1 MKKLIIAFVLIPM
14 VLLFAQNG
22 GQQQKSPKPDKPE
35 SVEKISKPPK
45 PIKLVKPIKPIKA
58 PVPPSKIDDDNWDS
72 ESDSSSEFDFDEGTL
87 YKSFTVGK
95 GGKLT
100 VNVSPGE
107 LTIKTWNQNKVEIKA
122 DGFDKRDIE
131 NIDITQNGN
140 DIKIK
145 YESEFGWG
153 GDGDFVITV
162 PEQYNID
169 LRTTSGDL
177 LIKGN
182 LTGYAKASTMGGDI
196 SVKDIKGNVDLSTQG
211 GDIRTGDLEGVIMLN
226 TMGGDIQTG
235 KLNGKDAQI
244 YTMGGEINIKSSSS
258 DIKTKTYGGDIQIG
272 DVGGSVD
279 LVTYGGN
286 IKVNTVGGNAKLET
300 YGGNLFLNGANGEV
314 LAKTNGGNINLKNI
328 TGSVEARTMAGDISL
343 ELNPSGSKSSISTN
357 TGEIELFLPS
367 DAKATVQATI
377 KVNGWW
383 KNMKDDYKIHSDFD
397 VNTVNRVGNEEDEDE
412 NKSEITSVFLINGGG
427 TKIFLKSINSD
438 ISIRKSQK

>member
-1 MKKLIIAFVLIPM
+1 MKKLIIAFVLIP
-14 VLLFAQNG
+14 VLLLFAQDG
-22 GQQQKSPKPDKPE
+22 SKQQKTMKPDKPE
-35 SVEKISKPPK
+35 SIEKMSKPPK
-45 PIKLVKPIKPIKA
+45 AIKPPKA
-58 PVPPSKIDDDNWDS
+58 PIPPSKIDDDNWDS
-72 ESDSSSEFDFDEGTL
+72 DSDSEFDSEEGILNKT
-87 YKSFTVGK
+87 FTVGK

-100 VNVSPGE
+100 VNVSPGQ
-107 LTIKTWNQNKVEIKA
+107 LTIKTWDQNTVEIKA

-153 GDGDFVITV
+153 GDGDFIITV
-162 PEQYNID
+162 PEQYNLD

-182 LTGYAKASTMGGDI
+182 LNGYAKASTMGGDI

-211 GDIRTGDLEGVIMLN
+211 GDIRTGDIEGAIMLN

-244 YTMGGEINIKSSSS
+244 YTMGGEINIKSSTS

-286 IKVNTVGGNAKLET
+286 IKVNTVGNNAKLET

-357 TGEIELFLPS
+357 TGEIELFLPA

-397 VNTVNRVGNEEDEDE
+397 VTTVNKVGNEEEE
-412 NKSEITSVFLINGGG
+412 EEEESNSEITSVFLINGGG

>member
-1 MKKLIIAFVLIPM
+1 MLFLFGQDAGNTKSLIP
-14 VLLFAQNG
+14 
-22 GQQQKSPKPDKPE
+22 PT
-35 SVEKISKPPK
+35 PPK
-45 PIKLVKPIKPIKA
+45 PATGLNSGVTKPVKA
-58 PVPPSKIDDDNWDS
+58 PKAPARPAKIDADDAD
-72 ESDSSSEFDFDEGTL
+72 DFDSEFDSEFDSKEGTL
-87 YKSFTVGK
+87 SKTFTVGR

-107 LTIKTWNQNKVEIKA
+107 LTIKTWDQNSVEIKA
-122 DGFDKRDIE
+122 DGFDKRDID
-131 NIDITQNGN
+131 NIEIIQTGN

-162 PEQYNID
+162 PDQYNLD
-169 LRTTSGDL
+169 LRSTSGDL
-177 LIKGN
+177 QLKGN
-182 LTGYAKASTMGGDI
+182 LNGFVKASTMGGDI
-196 SVKDIKGNVDLSTQG
+196 SVKDIKGNTDLSTQG
-211 GDIRTGDLEGVIMLN
+211 GDIRTGDLDGVIMLN

-272 DVGGSVD
+272 DVGGRVD

-286 IKVNTVGGNAKLET
+286 IKVNTVGGSAKLET
-300 YGGNLFLNGANGEV
+300 YGGNLFLNGAKGEV

-328 TGSVEARTMAGDISL
+328 VGSVEARTMAGDVSVQ
-343 ELNPSGSKSSISTN
+343 LNPTGNKSSISTN
-357 TGEIELFLPS
+357 TGEIELILTA
-367 DAKATVQATI
+367 DTKATVEATI

-397 VNTVNRVGNEEDEDE
+397 VTTVLKVGGNEEDENED
-412 NKSEITSVFLINGGG
+412 NNEIRSVFQINGGG

-438 ISIRKSQK
+438 ISIRKSNK